1 MTTSPL
7 TTVPSPQ
14 GPRGGGPDTGSEL
27 SSGPVQQLSR
37 WQRWSVLVIVS
48 SALLLITLDNTVLYT
63 ALPRLTEDLGASTSQ
78 SLWIINAYPLVIA
91 GLLPGSGALGDRL
104 GHKRLFQYGLAIFG
118 VASLA
123 AAFAP
128 TPEALIAAR
137 AFLAIGAAAMLPA
150 TLALIRVSFPVERER
165 NLAIAVWASVS
176 VVGMAIGPIVG
187 GLLLERF
194 WWGSVFLI
202 NVPIVIA
209 GSVAIILAGP
219 ANRKNHASRWDALSS
234 AQVMIGLT
242 TAVLAI
248 KSLAENTI
256 NWTLVILA
264 TVTAV
269 VTLSIFARRQLRLD
283 EPLIDFHIFRNRAF
297 AAGVV
302 AAGTTIFAIMG
313 AQLASTQRFQLVE
326 GYTPLQAGLLVSAI
340 AVGALPLAIAGGAL
354 LHRTG
359 LLALITGGL
368 SVAVL
373 GAGAAVVGAAQDMLS
388 VLVLGLLIMGAGLG
402 SAISVASTAIM
413 GNVPPRRAGMAAS
426 IEEVSYEFGGLVA
439 VALLGSLL
447 NFAYFRFLSLPP
459 GADEYAEASPT
470 TALTHGDAEI
480 VHAAGSAMDSS
491 FVVVLIAVTLVLA
504 AGAVASAV
512 LLRRYLPGT
521 ASQAYPG
528 NH

>member
-1 MTTSPL
+1 MATASLPL
-7 TTVPSPQ
+7 VDP
-14 GPRGGGPDTGSEL
+14 
-27 SSGPVQQLSR
+27 GPVPQLSR
-37 WQRWSVLVIVS
+37 WQRWTVLVIVS

-104 GHKRLFQYGLAIFG
+104 GHKRLFQYGLVIFG

-123 AAFAP
+123 AAFSL

-137 AFLAIGAAAMLPA
+137 AFLAVGAAAMMPA
-150 TLALIRVSFPVERER
+150 TLALIRVSFPMEKER

-202 NVPIVIA
+202 NVPIAVA
-209 GSVAIILAGP
+209 GSLAIILAGP
-219 ANRKNHASRWDALSS
+219 RNLTNPAKRWDGLSS

-242 TAVLAI
+242 AAVLAI
-248 KSLAENTI
+248 KSLAEDGVD
-256 NWTLVILA
+256 WLLVIGSAL
-264 TVTAV
+264 VAV
-269 VTLSIFARRQLRLD
+269 VALTVFGRRQARLE
-283 EPLIDFHIFRNRAF
+283 EPLIDFTIFRNRAF
-297 AAGVV
+297 AAGVA
-302 AAGTTIFAIMG
+302 AAGASIFAIMG
-313 AQLASTQRFQLVE
+313 TQLASTQRFQLVE

-340 AVGALPLAIAGGAL
+340 AVGALPMALIGGAI

-359 LLALITGGL
+359 LLVLISGGL
-368 SVAVL
+368 SVAAL
-373 GAGAAVVGAAQDMLS
+373 GAGVSVAGAAQDMLS
-388 VLVLGLLIMGAGLG
+388 VLVLGLLIMGVGLG
-402 SAISVASTAIM
+402 GSISVASTAIM

-439 VALLGSLL
+439 VATLGSLL
-447 NFAYFRFLSLPP
+447 NFAYFRFLTLPA
-459 GADEYAEASPT
+459 GADRFTGASPT
-470 TALTHGDAEI
+470 EALTSGEGD
-480 VHAAGSAMDSS
+480 VVAAASQAMDSS
-491 FVVVLIAVTLVLA
+491 FLVVLAAVTAVLA
-504 AGAVASAV
+504 AGTLITGS
-512 LLRRYLPGT
+512 LLRRHLPGT

>member
-1 MTTSPL
+1 MATASLPL
-7 TTVPSPQ
+7 VDP
-14 GPRGGGPDTGSEL
+14 
-27 SSGPVQQLSR
+27 GPVPQLSR
-37 WQRWSVLVIVS
+37 WQRWTVLVIVS

-104 GHKRLFQYGLAIFG
+104 GHKRLFQYGLVIFG

-123 AAFAP
+123 AAFSP

-137 AFLAIGAAAMLPA
+137 AFLAVGAAAMMPA
-150 TLALIRVSFPVERER
+150 TLALIRVSFPMEKER

-202 NVPIVIA
+202 NVPIAVA
-209 GSVAIILAGP
+209 GSLAIILAGP
-219 ANRKNHASRWDALSS
+219 RNLTNPAKRWDGLSS

-242 TAVLAI
+242 AAVLAI
-248 KSLAENTI
+248 KSLAEDGVD
-256 NWTLVILA
+256 WLLVIGSAL
-264 TVTAV
+264 VAV
-269 VTLSIFARRQLRLD
+269 VALTVFGRRQARLE
-283 EPLIDFHIFRNRAF
+283 EPLIDFTIFRNRAF
-297 AAGVV
+297 AAGVA
-302 AAGTTIFAIMG
+302 AAGASIFAIMG
-313 AQLASTQRFQLVE
+313 TQLASTQRFQLVE

-340 AVGALPLAIAGGAL
+340 AVGALPMALIGGAI

-359 LLALITGGL
+359 LLVLISGGL
-368 SVAVL
+368 SVAAL
-373 GAGAAVVGAAQDMLS
+373 GAGVSVAGAAQDMLS
-388 VLVLGLLIMGAGLG
+388 VLVLGLLIMGVGLG
-402 SAISVASTAIM
+402 GSISVASTAIM

-439 VALLGSLL
+439 VATLGSLL
-447 NFAYFRFLSLPP
+447 HFAYFRFLALPA
-459 GADEYAEASPT
+459 GADRFTAASPT
-470 TALTHGDAEI
+470 ETLTSGEGD
-480 VHAAGSAMDSS
+480 VVAAASQAMDSS
-491 FVVVLIAVTLVLA
+491 FLVVLA
-504 AGAVASAV
+504 AVTAALAAGTLITGS
-512 LLRRYLPGT
+512 LLRRHLPGT